1 MELTDV
7 ESMED
12 LWNVSGNGLP
22 QGSERCL
29 VDCPGNCG
37 VGGEPECETDHDKQD
52 HPKDNCPDRRGRET
66 TSTPM
71 MPLLVAAAR

>member
-37 VGGEPECETDHDKQD
+37 VGGETTAQTVEVAKP
-52 HPKDNCPDRRGRET
+52 RMA